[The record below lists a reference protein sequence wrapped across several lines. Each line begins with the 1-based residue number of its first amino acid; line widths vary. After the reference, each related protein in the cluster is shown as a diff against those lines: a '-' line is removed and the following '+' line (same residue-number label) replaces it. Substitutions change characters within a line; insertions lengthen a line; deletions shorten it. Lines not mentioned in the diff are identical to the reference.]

1 MTSPYLLILLTAVFV
16 GPISYA
22 FGTSHGREKVWQEV
36 WFLQGEVSAACSEE
50 INGYLDSL
58 NAMGEA
64 LSEIGNNMSNTR

>member
-1 MTSPYLLILLTAVFV
+1 MPSVQ
-16 GPISYA
+16 
-22 FGTSHGREKVWQEV
+22 SHGREKVWQEV

>member
-16 GPISYA
+16 GPISICLRYKSRA
-22 FGTSHGREKVWQEV
+22 RKKVWQEV

-58 NAMGEA
+58 NANG
-64 LSEIGNNMSNTR
+64 